1 MIELFNPEYLVNLIL
16 EVLIVLTPIFIIFV
30 VFQLFILKLPRSY
43 FFNTLK
49 GFFLT
54 FIGLILF
61 LYGVQIGFMP
71 AGYVIGATLALSRHR
86 WLLVPIGFLLGFV
99 VTIVEPSVR
108 IICIEVEKSTSG
120 YIKEKQIFYILSL
133 GVSVAVALAM
143 AKILFEIPLLYI
155 LLPGYILVFALS
167 YIAGPKFT
175 ALSFDSG
182 GVATGPMTVSF
193 LLSISIGAAGIFE
206 GMDVVLHGFG
216 LVAIASLAPIIA
228 VLVFGMIFQR
238 KTGFL
243 KK

>member
-108 IICIEVEKSTSG
+108 VLCIEVEKSTSG

>member
-1 MIELFNPEYLVNLIL
+1 
-16 EVLIVLTPIFIIFV
+16 
-30 VFQLFILKLPRSY
+30 
-43 FFNTLK
+43 
-49 GFFLT
+49 
-54 FIGLILF
+54 
-61 LYGVQIGFMP
+61 
-71 AGYVIGATLALSRHR
+71 
-86 WLLVPIGFLLGFV
+86 
-99 VTIVEPSVR
+99 
-108 IICIEVEKSTSG
+108 
-120 YIKEKQIFYILSL
+120 
-133 GVSVAVALAM
+133 M

>member
-1 MIELFNPEYLVNLIL
+1 LIELFNPEYLVNLIL

-99 VTIVEPSVR
+99 VTIVEPSV
-108 IICIEVEKSTSG
+108 
-120 YIKEKQIFYILSL
+120 SL
-133 GVSVAVALAM
+133 YRG
-143 AKILFEIPLLYI
+143 
-155 LLPGYILVFALS
+155 
-167 YIAGPKFT
+167 
-175 ALSFDSG
+175 
-182 GVATGPMTVSF
+182 
-193 LLSISIGAAGIFE
+193 
-206 GMDVVLHGFG
+206 
-216 LVAIASLAPIIA
+216 
-228 VLVFGMIFQR
+228 
-238 KTGFL
+238 
-243 KK
+243 